1 MDERQRKAVILIALG
16 SGILMAVASW
26 FILTRYLT
34 MSASTA
40 LAVSVLI
47 GGLDY
52 FLLRFLSLRKT
63 KDPRE

>member
-1 MDERQRKAVILIALG
+1 MDERQRKAITLIALS

-40 LAVSVLI
+40 LAVSALI
-47 GGLDY
+47 GGFDY
-52 FLLRFLSLRKT
+52 FLLRFLSMRKR
-63 KDPRE
+63 KDPKD